1 MSYSSPSK
9 GPGGHAYSYDDYEI
23 PAYQDQ
29 GRSRHQA
36 PSRPLPSQ
44 QQQHHPDP
52 RMRFPRP
59 QANPR
64 PQPARPV
71 EPPRNMYDGSDY
83 GYDEQEQD
91 QWPLSSQPA
100 PALRKQ
106 PSGQFQRPHPAGA
119 RSGPPP
125 RPQRPDYVPDNF
137 EPPRQPARAAS
148 ANNLYQQQSTQQ
160 RQPRSASAGQQ
171 QQQQYQQPYQQPQS
185 HHGNGQ
191 WTGNGY
197 SNAAPSNLSHGH
209 PIVQQASYNKNTPPR
224 PPLGPPPSARRGPSS
239 YYSQQLS
246 PVHPI
251 VEEAERDSLVRKHTR
266 EGLTGPASQSRTSL
280 ASSNAIPIGIPK
292 FYLDGRESGISITPS
307 SVYSEADHSPP
318 RRSEIL
324 KPLKQ
329 RTQKQEPERSR
340 NALPSQRDREAAK
353 DQSGEVFGHFPPVKP
368 SAASMQRG
376 ESPSDAPIRQA
387 SLSKRS
393 KPTLTHVNSGQRGR
407 KSSTASK
414 AAEDEQ
420 VRQKQPERDVM
431 SGAPKES
438 PAAPVMPTHTSDQN
452 HASVSF
458 FDSSSD
464 SMKSPRPSATLDSPR
479 LSIRMVNSKEH
490 LGVTKPSAQAQP
502 SPRSASSPLAQTE
515 KDDKH
520 HDALSKEMLRD
531 PEKRGLPRQDSDT
544 LRAPNAGF
552 SDQRGDRRRPP
563 RLNVDAARDE
573 EARGSLTSL
582 SDLIKRAT
590 RLASNLDRGKTASRL
605 GMEGWLGPG
614 NGNNSNSELEKY
626 YRNRSAGS
634 LSDILASFPPP
645 AVPTPTGQSLANWS
659 SRRESAPLPSECG
672 SDSKNRHKRQ
682 RRCCGI
688 PLWLF
693 ITLLLLLLVLIA
705 AAVVIPM
712 LLVVIP
718 NMKNDS
724 TSVSSAQ
731 ADKAGTQA
739 STLSKCATKLTCEN
753 GGQAFPTSDSTGEE
767 TCRCLCVDSFTG
779 PTCSSKSTAGC
790 TSMSI
795 PDMEDNATVGSAIPR
810 LITLAETDYNLDLDA
825 STLLGLF
832 NEADLSCAAENAL
845 VSFDGKAQKRAAV
858 PQEPSS
864 TLSVQRAEA
873 TSNGIV
879 YDSAP
884 SPPGY
889 SSSSATASS
898 SASPTASSASS
909 ASSST
914 AADVDVDFARAAI
927 LYIFQTS
934 SSLDETESV
943 QKALQDNLSKGGVV
957 ESGNWKVDL
966 ENKTVEKVE

>member
-1 MSYSSPSK
+1 
-9 GPGGHAYSYDDYEI
+9 
-23 PAYQDQ
+23 
-29 GRSRHQA
+29 
-36 PSRPLPSQ
+36 
-44 QQQHHPDP
+44 
-52 RMRFPRP
+52 
-59 QANPR
+59 
-64 PQPARPV
+64 
-71 EPPRNMYDGSDY
+71 
-83 GYDEQEQD
+83 
-91 QWPLSSQPA
+91 
-100 PALRKQ
+100 
-106 PSGQFQRPHPAGA
+106 
-119 RSGPPP
+119 
-125 RPQRPDYVPDNF
+125 
-137 EPPRQPARAAS
+137 
-148 ANNLYQQQSTQQ
+148 
-160 RQPRSASAGQQ
+160 
-171 QQQQYQQPYQQPQS
+171 
-185 HHGNGQ
+185 
-191 WTGNGY
+191 
-197 SNAAPSNLSHGH
+197 
-209 PIVQQASYNKNTPPR
+209 
-224 PPLGPPPSARRGPSS
+224 
-239 YYSQQLS
+239 
-246 PVHPI
+246 VHPI
-251 VEEAERDSLVRKHTR
+251 AEEAERDSLVRKHTR

-329 RTQKQEPERSR
+329 RTQKQEPEQSR

-353 DQSGEVFGHFPPVKP
+353 DQSGEVFGYFPPVKP

-393 KPTLTHVNSGQRGR
+393 KPKLTHVNSGQRGR

-414 AAEDEQ
+414 AAGDEQ
-420 VRQKQPERDVM
+420 VRQMQPERDTT

-438 PAAPVMPTHTSDQN
+438 PVAPVMPTHTSDQN

-490 LGVTKPSAQAQP
+490 LGFTKPSAQAQP
-502 SPRSASSPLAQTE
+502 SPRSVGSPLAQTE

-520 HDALSKEMLRD
+520 YDALSKEVLGN
-531 PEKRGLPRQDSDT
+531 PEKRGVPRQDSDT

-645 AVPTPTGQSLANWS
+645 AVPTPTSQSLANWS

-672 SDSKNRHKRQ
+672 SDSKNRHKRP

-712 LLVVIP
+712 FLVVIP

-731 ADKAGTQA
+731 ADTAA
-739 STLSKCATKLTCEN
+739 STLSKCATELTCEN

-795 PDMEDNATVGSAIPR
+795 PNMEDNATVGSAIPR
-810 LITLAETDYNLDLDA
+810 LITLASSDYNLDLDA

-845 VSFDGKAQKRAAV
+845 VSFDGKAQKKRAAV

-864 TLSVQRAEA
+864 TLGVQRAEA

-884 SPPGY
+884 SPSGY
-889 SSSSATASS
+889 PSSATASS
-898 SASPTASSASS
+898 SASPTASSSSSS
-909 ASSST
+909 A

-943 QKALQDNLSKGGVV
+943 QKALQDSLSKGGVV
-957 ESGNWKVDL
+957 ESGKWTVDL
-966 ENKTVEKVE
+966 DKKTVQKGE

>member
-1 MSYSSPSK
+1 
-9 GPGGHAYSYDDYEI
+9 
-23 PAYQDQ
+23 
-29 GRSRHQA
+29 
-36 PSRPLPSQ
+36 
-44 QQQHHPDP
+44 
-52 RMRFPRP
+52 
-59 QANPR
+59 
-64 PQPARPV
+64 
-71 EPPRNMYDGSDY
+71 MYDGSDY
-83 GYDEQEQD
+83 GYGYDEPEQD
-91 QWPLSSQPA
+91 QWPLSSQPAPA

-119 RSGPPP
+119 RTGPPP

-171 QQQQYQQPYQQPQS
+171 QQQYQQPYQHPQS

-197 SNAAPSNLSHGH
+197 SNASPSNSSHGH

-251 VEEAERDSLVRKHTR
+251 AEEAERMSLHRESTR
-266 EGLTGPASQSRTSL
+266 GSANPASQSRTSL

-307 SVYSEADHSPP
+307 SLYSEADHSPP

-324 KPLKQ
+324 QPLKQ
-329 RTQKQEPERSR
+329 RMPKQEHEQGR
-340 NALPSQRDREAAK
+340 NALPSQRDREAAQQ
-353 DQSGEVFGHFPPVKP
+353 QSGEAFGYFPPVKP
-368 SAASMQRG
+368 SAASMQRN

-393 KPTLTHVNSGQRGR
+393 KPILTHVKSGERGR
-407 KSSTASK
+407 KSSTASIIGGY
-414 AAEDEQ
+414 EES
-420 VRQKQPERDVM
+420 RQKQPERDAV

-438 PAAPVMPTHTSDQN
+438 PVEPVMPTHTSDPN
-452 HASVSF
+452 HASSTF

-464 SMKSPRPSATLDSPR
+464 SAKSPRPSAQLDSPR
-479 LSIRMVNSKEH
+479 PSIRAVNSREH
-490 LGVTKPSAQAQP
+490 LGVTKPVAQLQP
-502 SPRSASSPLAQTE
+502 SPRSVGSPLAQNT
-515 KDDKH
+515 KDGKF
-520 HDALSKEMLRD
+520 DALSKETLSD
-531 PEKRGLPRQDSDT
+531 PKKRGLPRQDSDT

-645 AVPTPTGQSLANWS
+645 AVPTPTSNSLQNWS

-672 SDSKNRHKRQ
+672 SDSKNRNKRQ

-693 ITLLLLLLVLIA
+693 ITLCLLLLVLVA

-712 LLVVIP
+712 FLVVIP
-718 NMKNDS
+718 NMHKDS
-724 TSVSSAQ
+724 TTSPASKQ
-731 ADKAGTQA
+731 ADVAGTQA

-753 GGQAFPTSDSTGEE
+753 GGQAFPSSDSAGEE

-779 PTCSSKSTAGC
+779 PTCTSKSTAGC
-790 TSMSI
+790 TTMAI

-810 LITLAETDYNLDLDA
+810 LITLASTDYNLNLDA

-845 VSFDGKAQKRAAV
+845 VTFDGKTQKKRADE
-858 PQEPSS
+858 EPTS
-864 TLSVQRAEA
+864 TLGVQRAEA

-879 YDSAP
+879 YDSTP
-884 SPPGY
+884 SP
-889 SSSSATASS
+889 SE
-898 SASPTASSASS
+898 SASPTASSS
-909 ASSST
+909 SSST

-927 LYIFQTS
+927 LYVLQTS
-934 SSLDETESV
+934 SSLDETEGV
-943 QKALQDNLSKGGVV
+943 QKALQEGLSGGGVV
-957 ESGNWKVDL
+957 ESGKWKLDL
-966 ENKTVEKVE
+966 EGKTVTGGT

>member
-1 MSYSSPSK
+1 MSYSSPSQ

-23 PAYQDQ
+23 PAYQEQ
-29 GRSRHQA
+29 GRTRHQA
-36 PSRPLPSQ
+36 PSRPLPSQQQQ

-171 QQQQYQQPYQQPQS
+171 QQQYQQQYQQPQS

-251 VEEAERDSLVRKHTR
+251 VEEAERDSLVRKNTR

-329 RTQKQEPERSR
+329 RMQKQEPEQGR

-353 DQSGEVFGHFPPVKP
+353 DQSGEVFGYFPPVKP

-376 ESPSDAPIRQA
+376 DSPSDAPIRQA
-387 SLSKRS
+387 SLSQRS
-393 KPTLTHVNSGQRGR
+393 KPKLTHVNSGQRGR

-420 VRQKQPERDVM
+420 VRQKQPERDAM
-431 SGAPKES
+431 PGAPKES
-438 PAAPVMPTHTSDQN
+438 PVAPPMPTHTSDPN

-502 SPRSASSPLAQTE
+502 SPRSVSSPLAQTE
-515 KDDKH
+515 KDDKRN
-520 HDALSKEMLRD
+520 DALSKEVLSD

-645 AVPTPTGQSLANWS
+645 AVPTPTSNSLQNWS

-672 SDSKNRHKRQ
+672 SDSKTRHKRQ

-712 LLVVIP
+712 ILVVIP
-718 NMKNDS
+718 NMKNNN

-731 ADKAGTQA
+731 ADTTGTQA

-810 LITLAETDYNLDLDA
+810 LITLAETDYNLNLDA

-858 PQEPSS
+858 PQEPSH
-864 TLSVQRAEA
+864 TLAVQRAEA

-879 YDSAP
+879 YDSTP
-884 SPPGY
+884 SP
-889 SSSSATASS
+889 SESSS
-898 SASPTASSASS
+898 SASPTASSSS
-909 ASSST
+909 SSSSST
-914 AADVDVDFARAAI
+914 ANVDVDFARAAI
-927 LYIFQTS
+927 LYVFQTS

-957 ESGNWKVDL
+957 ESGKWKVDL
-966 ENKTVEKVE
+966 EKKTVQKAE

>member
-1 MSYSSPSK
+1 
-9 GPGGHAYSYDDYEI
+9 
-23 PAYQDQ
+23 
-29 GRSRHQA
+29 
-36 PSRPLPSQ
+36 
-44 QQQHHPDP
+44 
-52 RMRFPRP
+52 
-59 QANPR
+59 
-64 PQPARPV
+64 
-71 EPPRNMYDGSDY
+71 MYDGSDY
-83 GYDEQEQD
+83 GHGYEEPEQD

-125 RPQRPDYVPDNF
+125 RPQRPDYVPDNLS
-137 EPPRQPARAAS
+137 PQRQPARAAS

-171 QQQQYQQPYQQPQS
+171 QQQQYQQQYQQPQS

-197 SNAAPSNLSHGH
+197 SNPAPSNLSHGH
-209 PIVQQASYNKNTPPR
+209 PIVQQASYSKNTPPR

-251 VEEAERDSLVRKHTR
+251 VEEAERDSLVRKNTR

-329 RTQKQEPERSR
+329 RMQKQEPEQGR
-340 NALPSQRDREAAK
+340 NALPSQRDRDAA
-353 DQSGEVFGHFPPVKP
+353 QQPSGEVFGYFPPVKP
-368 SAASMQRG
+368 SAAPVQRDD
-376 ESPSDAPIRQA
+376 SPSDAPIRQA
-387 SLSKRS
+387 SLSKIS
-393 KPTLTHVNSGQRGR
+393 KPKLTHVNSGGRGR

-414 AAEDEQ
+414 VAEDEEF
-420 VRQKQPERDVM
+420 RQKQPERDAVP
-431 SGAPKES
+431 GASKES
-438 PAAPVMPTHTSDQN
+438 HVAPPIPTHNTDQN
-452 HASVSF
+452 HSSATF

-464 SMKSPRPSATLDSPR
+464 SIKSPRPSATLDSPR
-479 LSIRMVNSKEH
+479 PSIRVVNSKEH

-502 SPRSASSPLAQTE
+502 SPRSVSSPLAQNG
-515 KDDKH
+515 KDGKQ
-520 HDALSKEMLRD
+520 HDALSKEMLSD

-614 NGNNSNSELEKY
+614 NGNISNSELEKY

-645 AVPTPTGQSLANWS
+645 AVPTPTSTSLQNWS

-672 SDSKNRHKRQ
+672 SDSKTRHQRQ

-693 ITLLLLLLVLIA
+693 ITLLLLLLVLVA

-712 LLVVIP
+712 VLVVIP
-718 NMKNDS
+718 NMHKDS
-724 TSVSSAQ
+724 TSASSTHAER
-731 ADKAGTQA
+731 AGTQA
-739 STLSKCATKLTCEN
+739 STLSKCATKMTCEN
-753 GGQAFPTSDSTGEE
+753 GGQAFPSSDASGKE

-790 TSMSI
+790 TSMTI
-795 PDMEDNATVGSAIPR
+795 PGMEDNATVGSAIPR
-810 LITLAETDYNLDLDA
+810 VITIAASDYNLNLDA

-845 VSFDGKAQKRAAV
+845 VSFDGKTQKRAAV
-858 PQEPSS
+858 AQEPSR
-864 TLSVQRAEA
+864 TIAVQRAEA

-879 YDSAP
+879 YDSSP
-884 SPPGY
+884 SP
-889 SSSSATASS
+889 SEASSSATASS
-898 SASPTASSASS
+898 PAASPTTSSSS
-909 ASSST
+909 SSSSSST
-914 AADVDVDFARAAI
+914 ADVDVDFARAAI
-927 LYIFQTS
+927 LYVLQTS
-934 SSLDETESV
+934 ASLDETESV
-943 QKALQDNLSKGGVV
+943 QKALQENLSNGGVV
-957 ESGNWKVDL
+957 ESGKWKVDL
-966 ENKTVEKVE
+966 QAKTVQHGE

>member
-1 MSYSSPSK
+1 
-9 GPGGHAYSYDDYEI
+9 
-23 PAYQDQ
+23 
-29 GRSRHQA
+29 
-36 PSRPLPSQ
+36 
-44 QQQHHPDP
+44 
-52 RMRFPRP
+52 
-59 QANPR
+59 
-64 PQPARPV
+64 
-71 EPPRNMYDGSDY
+71 MYDGSDY

-966 ENKTVEKVE
+966 EKKTVEKVE

>member
-1 MSYSSPSK
+1 
-9 GPGGHAYSYDDYEI
+9 
-23 PAYQDQ
+23 
-29 GRSRHQA
+29 
-36 PSRPLPSQ
+36 
-44 QQQHHPDP
+44 
-52 RMRFPRP
+52 
-59 QANPR
+59 
-64 PQPARPV
+64 
-71 EPPRNMYDGSDY
+71 MYDGSDY

>member
-160 RQPRSASAGQQ
+160 RQPRSASAGQ

>member
-1 MSYSSPSK
+1 MSLTR
-9 GPGGHAYSYDDYEI
+9 E
-23 PAYQDQ
+23 
-29 GRSRHQA
+29 
-36 PSRPLPSQ
+36 
-44 QQQHHPDP
+44 
-52 RMRFPRP
+52 
-59 QANPR
+59 
-64 PQPARPV
+64 
-71 EPPRNMYDGSDY
+71 
-83 GYDEQEQD
+83 
-91 QWPLSSQPA
+91 
-100 PALRKQ
+100 
-106 PSGQFQRPHPAGA
+106 
-119 RSGPPP
+119 
-125 RPQRPDYVPDNF
+125 
-137 EPPRQPARAAS
+137 
-148 ANNLYQQQSTQQ
+148 
-160 RQPRSASAGQQ
+160 
-171 QQQQYQQPYQQPQS
+171 
-185 HHGNGQ
+185 
-191 WTGNGY
+191 
-197 SNAAPSNLSHGH
+197 
-209 PIVQQASYNKNTPPR
+209 
-224 PPLGPPPSARRGPSS
+224 
-239 YYSQQLS
+239 
-246 PVHPI
+246 
-251 VEEAERDSLVRKHTR
+251 HTR
-266 EGLTGPASQSRTSL
+266 EGLSGPASQSRTSL

-307 SVYSEADHSPP
+307 SIYSEADHSPP

-329 RTQKQEPERSR
+329 RMQKQEPEQGR

-353 DQSGEVFGHFPPVKP
+353 QQSGGEVFGYFPPVNP
-368 SAASMQRG
+368 SAASTQRG

-387 SLSKRS
+387 SLSKMS
-393 KPTLTHVNSGQRGR
+393 KPKLTHVKSGERGR

-414 AAEDEQ
+414 APEDEEL
-420 VRQKQPERDVM
+420 RQKQLERDVV
-431 SGAPKES
+431 SGAAKES
-438 PAAPVMPTHTSDQN
+438 PVAPPMPTHTSDQN

-464 SMKSPRPSATLDSPR
+464 ETKSPRPSATLDSPR
-479 LSIRMVNSKEH
+479 PSIRVVNSKEH
-490 LGVTKPSAQAQP
+490 LGITKPSAQPQP
-502 SPRSASSPLAQTE
+502 SPRSVGSPLAQNT
-515 KDDKH
+515 KDGEH
-520 HDALSKEMLRD
+520 FDALSKEVLGD

-605 GMEGWLGPG
+605 GMEGWLGPA

-645 AVPTPTGQSLANWS
+645 AVPTPTSNSLQNWS

-672 SDSKNRHKRQ
+672 SDSKTRHKRQ

-718 NMKNDS
+718 NMHKDNPTS
-724 TSVSSAQ
+724 TSAQ
-731 ADKAGTQA
+731 ADRAGTQA
-739 STLSKCATKLTCEN
+739 STLSKCAAKLTCEN
-753 GGQAFPTSDSTGEE
+753 GGQAFPTSDSTGAE

-790 TSMSI
+790 TSMAI
-795 PDMEDNATVGSAIPR
+795 PNMEDNATVGDAIPR
-810 LITLAETDYNLDLDA
+810 LITLAESDYSLDLDA

-864 TLSVQRAEA
+864 TLAAEKAEA

-879 YDSAP
+879 YDSTP
-884 SPPGY
+884 SPSDD
-889 SSSSATASS
+889 SSSSETASEP
-898 SASPTASSASS
+898 ASPTSYPSSF
-909 ASSST
+909 SST
-914 AADVDVDFARAAI
+914 ADVDVDFARAAI
-927 LYIFQTS
+927 LYVLQTS
-934 SSLDETESV
+934 SSLDEAESV
-943 QKALQDNLSKGGVV
+943 QKALQGNLKNGGVV
-957 ESGNWKVDL
+957 ESGKWKVDL
-966 ENKTVEKVE
+966 GKKTVEKEE